1 MGQKT
6 NPLGFRIGITEP
18 WRSRWYAGKKDFK
31 RLLVEDQ
38 AIRRFIKREFFETM
52 KNGRIEEGSRSRT
65 AAIPRIDIERTR
77 EAVTVII
84 YTGRPGV
91 LIGRK
96 GAKVEELRTAL
107 EKLCGTRVDIRT
119 QEIDKPELSA
129 QLVAE
134 SVAEQLE
141 KRASFRRAIKKT
153 AQLTMQ
159 SGARGVKINVS
170 GRLGGAEMSRR
181 ERIVFGSVPLS
192 TLQAEVDY
200 GFDEARTTYG
210 MIGVKVWVYRGLY
223 PPKPQRGEAPATT
236 EVDNAVDA

>member
-6 NPLGFRIGITEP
+6 HPLGFRIGITEP
-18 WRSRWYAGKKDFK
+18 WRSRWYAPKRDFR
-31 RLLVEDQ
+31 RLLLEDQ
-38 AIRRFIKREFFETM
+38 RIRRMIKSEF
-52 KNGRIEEGSRSRT
+52 KA

-96 GAKVEELRTAL
+96 GANIERLRQMLEEI
-107 EKLCGTRVDIRT
+107 CGTQVDVRQI
-119 QEIDKPELSA
+119 EVDKPELSA

-141 KRASFRRAIKKT
+141 KRASFRRVLKKT

-159 SGARGVKINVS
+159 AGAKGVKIHIA

-181 ERIVFGSVPLS
+181 EQVAFGSVPLS
-192 TLQAEVDY
+192 TLRADVDY
-200 GFDEARTTYG
+200 GFAEARTTYG
-210 MIGVKVWVYRGLY
+210 VIGVKAWVYRGMR
-223 PPKPQRGEAPATT
+223 PMPEKKSGRREG
-236 EVDNAVDA
+236 